1 MRLTVKEFQLC
12 KIQPDPQEIT
22 LLRNCLFVR
31 CGTFGITFFKRAK
44 HQFVEIAHVNDYQ
57 NLDLKTFNEKLNK

>member
-1 MRLTVKEFQLC
+1 MRLTAKEFELC

-22 LLRNCLFVR
+22 LLRNNLPVR
-31 CGTFGITFFKRAK
+31 CGTYGVTFFKREK
-44 HQFVEIAHVNDYQ
+44 HQYVEIAHVNDYR